1 MVRGTDGFIIPW
13 NRNQIVEQ
21 LLTETKLAEEFYET
35 RAINRQE
42 AEDIAV
48 EVEQKVFDLNLKAA
62 TVSTHQARGWFP
74 FNVAHVL
81 LHYSPA

>member
-1 MVRGTDGFIIPW
+1 MTEIIQKIRPMVRGTDGFIIPW

-42 AEDIAV
+42 AEEIAF
-48 EVEQKVFDLNLKAA
+48 EVETKVFDLNLKFIDRKS
-62 TVSTHQARGWFP
+62 V
-74 FNVAHVL
+74 V
-81 LHYSPA
+81 